1 LYDDTNRLV
10 HEEEEEE
17 DNNGQDGVV
26 DDKTNLLVD
35 FIVVVVVL
43 VMVPPMENPIAWWW
57 DDDDERAV
65 VAIKI
70 NNQVKK
76 KNFFWKSWR
85 AKVEESRIMSLLGLV
100 DRFVIFLLLLPSFS
114 SCWSDERISESQ
126 QQHRLTWSRT
136 LTLKE
141 TDMVLFP
148 LQVLEIS
155 FFSVILLTISSS
167 SWQGLL
173 SRLLLLLQH
182 GGLLVCW
189 KGKKTVTTTFDVH

>member
-17 DNNGQDGVV
+17 DNNGQDGAV

-35 FIVVVVVL
+35 FIVVVVVVGL

-57 DDDDERAV
+57 DDDDDERVV
-65 VAIKI
+65 VAIQI

-76 KNFFWKSWR
+76 KNFFGKSWR
-85 AKVEESRIMSLLGLV
+85 AKVEESRIMSHFKCLV
-100 DRFVIFLLLLPSFS
+100 DRLVIFLLLLPSSFS
-114 SCWSDERISESQ
+114 SCCFDERISESQ

-148 LQVLEIS
+148 LQLPVLEIS
-155 FFSVILLTISSS
+155 FFSVILTISSS

-173 SRLLLLLQH
+173 SRLLLQH
-182 GGLLVCW
+182 GVVGLL
-189 KGKKTVTTTFDVH
+189 KGKKKR